1 MSKYLDPLLDSIAT
15 RLIDADPGIRRV
27 AVLDLVDS
35 PEEEAVELLIKALSD
50 DDETVRME
58 AAKVIDEFDPRDMMD
73 ALVKALTSPDENV
86 QNAAANALADLKDR
100 SAAPALMEALKADD
114 DPFVVAAILRSL
126 KQLRIKEARP
136 LALELLTS
144 SDERVRREAVSLLGY
159 LQEVENLPQLKSTA
173 ANDPAPEVRRTA
185 IGALVFASAELVGQA
200 LIAGLKDENWQVRVE
215 AAKGIGRLNVTAGAD
230 ALVAATED
238 SMWQV
243 QEKAAEAIGKIG
255 AISSIPA
262 LLTCVKNPI
271 SNLRK
276 AAVAAVG
283 EIAHPDGL
291 PVVAIALED
300 NDPDVR
306 KLARWANERIS
317 TRSERV
323 GE

>member
-1 MSKYLDPLLDSIAT
+1 MSNYADPLLDSIAT
-15 RLIDADPGIRRV
+15 RLADPDPGIRRV
-27 AVLDLVDS
+27 AVMELVDS
-35 PEEEAVELLIKALSD
+35 PEDEAVELLIKALSD
-50 DDETVRME
+50 DEESVRME
-58 AAKVIDEFDPRDMMD
+58 AAKVIDEFEPRDMMD

-86 QNAAANALADLKDR
+86 QSAAANALADLKDPE
-100 SAAPALMEALKADD
+100 AAPALIAALQEDD

-136 LALELLTS
+136 LALELLGS

-159 LQEVENLPQLKSTA
+159 LQEVDNLPQLKSTA
-173 ANDPAPEVRRTA
+173 ANDPDPEVRRTA
-185 IGALVFASAELVGQA
+185 IGALVFASADQVGRA
-200 LIAGLKDENWQVRVE
+200 LIDGLRDENWQVRVE
-215 AAKGIGRLNVTAGAD
+215 AAKGIGRLDVQAGVD

-238 SMWQV
+238 PMWQV

-255 AISSIPA
+255 AVSAIPA
-262 LLTCVKNPI
+262 LEVCVRNPI

-276 AAVAAVG
+276 AAVAAAG

-291 PVVAIALED
+291 SLVGIALED

-317 TRSERV
+317 AQREAM